1 MPSARAWILIGV
13 TLRATLLAL
22 AYPVELQSDEAQYAL
37 LGLSWERFGF
47 LSDSQRFLWP
57 PAYPYLHK
65 LGFSLF
71 EAHGVTAVRALQ
83 VICSAGAGWGIA
95 SLTTQLVSERA
106 APWATAAWALHLP
119 LAGYCL
125 LGWPEPI
132 FIALVFS
139 ALALLVQAERTD
151 QHMKLASAG
160 LLLGV
165 AALFKELGLAIAL
178 VLALRLAIKR
188 ARGELKELRAAPL
201 VFIIAVVFP
210 LAPWGLRN
218 LERYDKLILSGD
230 TLGENAYHGLNSKDI
245 NFDTLPVLRA
255 SNITP
260 RPELSGPDWLKPDEE
275 NSWSRPGGTT
285 LKARQSNKLRAA
297 TQWAL
302 ENPREFLCTRLT
314 KFAHTFAPL
323 SFPVRHLALGHINGP
338 LGEGLLG
345 RVFLLISTIQSA
357 ALLLLGFYALAR
369 YAPRHSIY
377 WAVSMT
383 LFAQP
388 LLVGMS
394 RLRVPLLPLLFIA
407 LAAWKTRSTPS
418 RGRVSA
424 ACLLAA
430 LLILWGID
438 RESFSWLLNYTW
450 STMPS

>member
-1 MPSARAWILIGV
+1 M
-13 TLRATLLAL
+13 
-22 AYPVELQSDEAQYAL
+22 
-37 LGLSWERFGF
+37 
-47 LSDSQRFLWP
+47 
-57 PAYPYLHK
+57 
-65 LGFSLF
+65 
-71 EAHGVTAVRALQ
+71 
-83 VICSAGAGWGIA
+83 
-95 SLTTQLVSERA
+95 
-106 APWATAAWALHLP
+106 
-119 LAGYCL
+119 
-125 LGWPEPI
+125 
-132 FIALVFS
+132 
-139 ALALLVQAERTD
+139 
-151 QHMKLASAG
+151 
-160 LLLGV
+160 
-165 AALFKELGLAIAL
+165 
-178 VLALRLAIKR
+178 
-188 ARGELKELRAAPL
+188 
-201 VFIIAVVFP
+201 
-210 LAPWGLRN
+210 
-218 LERYDKLILSGD
+218 
-230 TLGENAYHGLNSKDI
+230 
-245 NFDTLPVLRA
+245 
-255 SNITP
+255 
-260 RPELSGPDWLKPDEE
+260 
-275 NSWSRPGGTT
+275 
-285 LKARQSNKLRAA
+285 
-297 TQWAL
+297 